1 MWLME
6 FISTKYFQS
15 WFKINYPCLNE
26 YFTHS
31 LQVWLD
37 IIWGLKAWEH
47 ITQVSS
53 GHRIANTIGSDY
65 LVLCSV
71 RPYFPFPF
79 CLVLFSFLL
88 LTPTS
93 STSCKNTHQSQN
105 SATWISP
112 KHCDKII
119 TETKSKAFLQHKLV
133 TRLVPWF
140 GDLYSSIRVR
150 VCTIRKQISVIHHWL
165 YVLGQK
171 VTVTMTRFIMLRW
184 ESIKTLLPPELSELI
199 KSAINTVQ
207 RHLQFLNSAGLYSL
221 SLNS

>member
-93 STSCKNTHQSQN
+93 RTSCKNTHQSQN

-119 TETKSKAFLQHKLV
+119 TETNRWQNRKLSSN
-133 TRLVPWF
+133 TNLLPDWCH
-140 GDLYSSIRVR
+140 DLEISIV
-150 VCTIRKQISVIHHWL
+150 
-165 YVLGQK
+165 VLGWGS
-171 VTVTMTRFIMLRW
+171 VLY
-184 ESIKTLLPPELSELI
+184 ESKFQSFTTDYMYWDKKWPWLWQGSLCWDESPL
-199 KSAINTVQ
+199 K
-207 RHLQFLNSAGLYSL
+207 HCCLQSSV
-221 SLNS
+221 SW